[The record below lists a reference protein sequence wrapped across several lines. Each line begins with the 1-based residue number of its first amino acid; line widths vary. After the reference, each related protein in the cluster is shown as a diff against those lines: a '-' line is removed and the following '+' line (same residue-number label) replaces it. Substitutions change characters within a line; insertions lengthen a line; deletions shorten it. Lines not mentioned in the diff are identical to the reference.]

1 MNYIAMQY
9 QATLTWW
16 SNLHLGFTEIAD
28 SFVAGIPSGLIL
40 LLLILLAVGVW
51 GSTKH
56 NKHLRNTVTEL
67 KAAIKSVE
75 ELDRAKER
83 K

>member
-1 MNYIAMQY
+1 MQYIEMQY
-9 QATLTWW
+9 QAAVLWW
-16 SNLHLGFTEIAD
+16 SNLHLGFTAIAD

-56 NKHLRNTVTEL
+56 NKHLRSCVNDL
-67 KAAIKSVE
+67 QKAIKDLE
-75 ELDRAKER
+75 RNDAKE

>member
-9 QATLTWW
+9 QATLAWW

-40 LLLILLAVGVW
+40 LLMILLAVGVW

-56 NKHLRNTVTEL
+56 NKHLRNSVNDLREI
-67 KAAIKSVE
+67 IKDLERSST
-75 ELDRAKER
+75 KE